1 MSTRRKRSNQPIRH
15 TGRRAVCA
23 IAVAVLGV
31 AAGSS
36 LAAAEETPEDN
47 PAETTG
53 TAAAEEIPVEI
64 PEETTGTA
72 AVEETMVIE
81 VVVESPPAHEP
92 MAAPTADSPP
102 DDSTASIAPTSA
114 PIDSQHEG
122 DDAGEG
128 DHGGNGSGEQGEGNP
143 YRMAFS
149 VDWRSEAGRPIAV
162 LDQVL
167 ADDWRTLFTLTAA
180 SQTGKN
186 QPTAARCTY
195 TESSNQLECEYDNP
209 GHRSDADGMIV
220 PARPTATYSVTV
232 RWETPGWTVDG
243 ANAGPY
249 SARDLCPRGGN
260 DGGHDDG
267 HDELTDVDDNG
278 HSGKAF
284 RCEHTVV
291 IRAIQVAPPEPEP
304 EPPTGPESATPTPEQ
319 EQASLPP
326 VVMDLGSTAQ
336 MLPATGSPTSLMLA
350 IGGVLSAIGAGLVLL
365 ARRIST
371 DPIGG
376 AIGDQGR
383 MPT

>member
-1 MSTRRKRSNQPIRH
+1 MSTRRKRSNQPIRR
-15 TGRRAVCA
+15 TGRRAVWA

-36 LAAAEETPEDN
+36 LAAAEGIPDDIPE
-47 PAETTG
+47 ETTG
-53 TAAAEEIPVEI
+53 TAAAEETV
-64 PEETTGTA
+64 
-72 AVEETMVIE
+72 VIE

-92 MAAPTADSPP
+92 TAAPTADSPP

-114 PIDSQHEG
+114 PIDSQH
-122 DDAGEG
+122 DDADDEG
-128 DHGGNGSGEQGEGNP
+128 KGGHGGSGSGQQGEGNP
-143 YRMAFS
+143 YRMAFT
-149 VDWRSEAGRPIAV
+149 VDWRSEAGTPIAV

-167 ADDWRTLFTLTAA
+167 ADDWRTLFTLAAA

-232 RWETPGWTVDG
+232 RWETPGWTIDG

-249 SARDLCPRGGN
+249 SPRDLCPRGGN

-291 IRAIQVAPPEPEP
+291 IRAIQVAPPEPES

-326 VVMDLGSTAQ
+326 VVDLGSTAQ